1 MTLSC
6 PVCGSSEIIWNEK
19 KGEVVCGV
27 CGTVIDIIYSYS
39 MTESDTEEIVI
50 DNKYYKD
57 EIKIKESRV
66 KEFMKNENNIRKI
79 NEYEIILNSML
90 LDKKYRII
98 YKILNEEGIL
108 GGIKAKTKVGLLIYF
123 RYAYNNEYLK
133 ILEKLGIKKALI
145 RKNIRKI
152 GNKKMRRVLDKIIEE
167 IEQI

>member
-1 MTLSC
+1 
-6 PVCGSSEIIWNEK
+6 
-19 KGEVVCGV
+19 
-27 CGTVIDIIYSYS
+27 
-39 MTESDTEEIVI
+39 
-50 DNKYYKD
+50 
-57 EIKIKESRV
+57 
-66 KEFMKNENNIRKI
+66 
-79 NEYEIILNSML
+79 ML

-98 YKILNEEGIL
+98 YEILNEEGVL
-108 GGIKAKTKVGLLIYF
+108 SGIKAKTKVGLLIYF